1 MKQTILFLTLILW
14 GFTINAQAPNDEC
27 IDRETITVTT
37 SDFSEYTIDTST
49 ATESIDTSC
58 EFVGTDNLDVWYEFT
73 MPVNGN
79 VRVTNIPSTVSI
91 TLFDTCGG
99 NELGCFFNDGFIYDL
114 NATTTYVLRVSEVGT
129 SAGTVNFRIQAFERA
144 TNDACS
150 SRETITVNTTEA
162 LEYTTNT
169 ATATESIDAS
179 CEFATTDNLDVW
191 YEFTMPVNGNVRVT
205 NIPSSVGMSIFDTC
219 GGNELGC
226 FFNDGFFYDLNEMTT
241 YVLRLSEGAFSSG
254 DVSFNIQAFER
265 ATNDACS
272 SRETITVTTTEALEY
287 TTNTAAATESINAS
301 CEFATTDNLDV
312 WYEFTMPVNGNVRV
326 TNIPSSVGMS
336 IFDTCGGNELG
347 CFFNDGFFYDLNE
360 MTTYVLRLSEG
371 AFSSGD
377 VSFNIQAFER
387 ATNDAC
393 SSRETITVTTTEALE
408 YTTNT
413 ATATESLNAS
423 CEFATTDNLD
433 VWYEFTMPVN
443 GNVRVTNIPSSVGMS
458 IFDMCG
464 GNELGCFFNDGFF
477 YDLNEMTTYVLRLS
491 EGAFS
496 SGDVSFN
503 IQAFER
509 ATNDA
514 CSSRETITVNT
525 TEALEYTTN
534 TAAATESMNASCEF
548 TTTDNLD
555 VWYEFTMPVNGNVRV
570 TNIASTVGVS
580 IFDAC
585 GGTEL
590 GCFFNDGYFYS
601 LSEMTTYILRVSE
614 GAFSSGDVSFTIQA
628 FEAATNDACD
638 APQPIEVL
646 QETTTVIPVD
656 NRGATESIDASCDT
670 ASVDNLDLWYSFTM
684 PVNGTVE
691 ISAVANSEGFTLYEE
706 CSGEEI
712 DCFYNDGSFFELI
725 NGNSYLLRVNKS
737 SFNSNAF
744 DFTIQ
749 AVETDPQPC
758 SDSTIWDG
766 NSWSNGVPDNTKSAL
781 FNGNYNTIFEP
792 ESINACSCTIASG
805 RTVAISDGFY
815 LRSVFDI
822 TVEGTLNVAN
832 EGSIV
837 QVAEDAVTINNG
849 SINVTKTTPSIQA
862 RNFIALSSPMNG
874 ESRDQ
879 VYGSSR
885 AVFGIIP
892 SNFVPFV
899 IDFVEFPEFEFA
911 ENFLDD
917 NLDYLDE
924 YTGTRDVPEA
934 GIGLLVFPS
943 AEIDSPEATYDL
955 TYNEGTL
962 HSGTITV
969 PINYNGPETTNNY
982 NLLGNP
988 YASAIDVNAFIT
1000 TNDAVNEVFYW
1011 EHITNPSEDLPGF
1024 GSSNF
1029 SMNDISVRNA
1039 LVGISAVNGG
1049 TAPGQFMSSGQGFAI
1064 KADQSQAMSNT
1075 PVTFTNGIRVIGNND
1090 NLRTSENTSTDLLWL
1105 NLTTTAYEDAT
1116 SQTAV
1121 GFTPQATPDFDPGYD
1136 TIRLGTF
1143 ISLFTTLET
1152 GEQLAIQGRESF
1164 DTAIELTLGFATS
1177 VETEETYTISI
1188 DHFEGVTIT
1197 NTPVFLIDQVENEI
1211 INLKENDYHFTT
1223 QRGIQPERF
1232 LVVFQE
1238 RDVLD
1243 IEDIRFRESVHLYPN
1258 PATNQVTLTYAG
1270 QASLQELT
1278 IVDMNGKIL
1287 RTISLENF
1295 QNSQSIDTSTLAKGM
1310 YFLRIQSTENMSTQ
1324 KLIIK

>member
-1 MKQTILFLTLILW
+1 MKQTVLFIALILW

-27 IDRETITVTT
+27 TDRETITVTT

-49 ATESIDTSC
+49 ATESIDASC
-58 EFVGTDNLDVWYEFT
+58 NTASNDNLDVWYEFT

-79 VRVTNIPSTVSI
+79 LRVTNIPSTVSITLFDSCGGSEIACFSNDGFIFNLQEATDYVMRVAENSTFAGTVNFRVQAFETATNDECVDRETITVNTTDALEYTIDTATATESIDASCNTASNDNLDVWYEFTMPVSGNLRVTNIPSTVSI

-99 NELGCFFNDGFIYDL
+99 SEIACFSNDRFIFNL
-114 NATTTYVLRVSEVGT
+114 QETTNYVMRVAENST
-129 SAGTVNFRIQAFERA
+129 FAGTVNFRVQAFETA
-144 TNDACS
+144 TNDECVD
-150 SRETITVNTTEA
+150 REIITVNTTDA
-162 LEYTTNT
+162 LEYTIDT

-179 CEFATTDNLDVW
+179 CNTASNDNLDVW
-191 YEFTMPVNGNVRVT
+191 YEFTMPVSGNLRIT
-205 NIPSSVGMSIFDTC
+205 NIPSTVSITLFDTC
-219 GGNELGC
+219 GGSEITC
-226 FFNDGFFYDLNEMTT
+226 FSNDGFIYNLQEATD
-241 YVLRLSEGAFSSG
+241 YVMRVAENSTFAGTVNFR
-254 DVSFNIQAFER
+254 VQAFET
-265 ATNDACS
+265 ATNDECVD
-272 SRETITVTTTEALEY
+272 RETITVNTTDALEY
-287 TTNTAAATESINAS
+287 TIDTATATESIDAS
-301 CEFATTDNLDV
+301 CNTASNDNLDV
-312 WYEFTMPVNGNVRV
+312 WYEFTMPVSGNLRV
-326 TNIPSSVGMS
+326 TNIPSTVS
-336 IFDTCGGNELG
+336 ITLFDTCGGSEIA
-347 CFFNDGFFYDLNE
+347 CFSNDGFIYNLQEATD
-360 MTTYVLRLSEG
+360 YVMRVAENSTFAG
-371 AFSSGD
+371 TVNFR
-377 VSFNIQAFER
+377 IQAFETV
-387 ATNDAC
+387 TNDEC
-393 SSRETITVTTTEALE
+393 DTPQI
-408 YTTNT
+408 
-413 ATATESLNAS
+413 
-423 CEFATTDNLD
+423 
-433 VWYEFTMPVN
+433 
-443 GNVRVTNIPSSVGMS
+443 
-458 IFDMCG
+458 
-464 GNELGCFFNDGFF
+464 
-477 YDLNEMTTYVLRLS
+477 
-491 EGAFS
+491 
-496 SGDVSFN
+496 
-503 IQAFER
+503 IQ
-509 ATNDA
+509 
-514 CSSRETITVNT
+514 
-525 TEALEYTTN
+525 
-534 TAAATESMNASCEF
+534 
-548 TTTDNLD
+548 
-555 VWYEFTMPVNGNVRV
+555 
-570 TNIASTVGVS
+570 
-580 IFDAC
+580 
-585 GGTEL
+585 
-590 GCFFNDGYFYS
+590 
-601 LSEMTTYILRVSE
+601 
-614 GAFSSGDVSFTIQA
+614 
-628 FEAATNDACD
+628 
-638 APQPIEVL
+638 VL
-646 QETTTVIPVD
+646 QETTTVIPAD

-670 ASVDNLDLWYSFTM
+670 ASSDNLDLWYTFTM

-691 ISAVANSEGFTLYEE
+691 ISAVASSEGFSLFDE

-737 SFNSNAF
+737 AFNSNAF

-805 RTVAISDGFY
+805 RTVAIGDGFY

-832 EGSIV
+832 EGSVI

-849 SINVTKTTPSIQA
+849 SINVTKTTPAIQA
-862 RNFIALSSPMNG
+862 RNFIALSSPMDG

-892 SNFVPFV
+892 SNFVPFA

-924 YTGTRDVPEA
+924 YTGIRELPDA

-943 AEIDSPEATYDL
+943 PEIDSPSDAYNL

-1000 TNDAVNEVFYW
+1000 ANDAVNEVFYW
-1011 EHITNPSEDLPGF
+1011 EHITNPSGDLPGF

-1075 PVTFTNGIRVIGNND
+1075 PVTFTNSIRVIGNND
-1090 NLRTSENTSTDLLWL
+1090 DLRTSENTSTDLLWL
-1105 NLTTTAYEDAT
+1105 NLTTAAYEDAT
-1116 SQTAV
+1116 SQTAI

-1143 ISLFTTLET
+1143 ISLFTTLES

-1188 DHFEGVTIT
+1188 DNFEGVNIT
-1197 NTPVFLIDQVENEI
+1197 NVPVFLIDQVQNEI
-1211 INLKENDYHFTT
+1211 INLKENDYHFTA

-1232 LVVFQE
+1232 LIVFQE
-1238 RDVLD
+1238 RDVLNS
-1243 IEDIRFRESVHLYPN
+1243 EDIRFRESVLLYPN
-1258 PATNQVTLTYAG
+1258 PASNQVTLTYAG
-1270 QASLQELT
+1270 QAPLQELT
-1278 IVDMNGKIL
+1278 IIDMNGKIVRNL
-1287 RTISLENF
+1287 SLENF
-1295 QNSQSIDTSTLAKGM
+1295 QNSQTIDTSNLSKGI
-1310 YFLRIQSTENMSTQ
+1310 YFLNIQSTENTSIQ

>member
-1 MKQTILFLTLILW
+1 MKQTVLFIALILW

-37 SDFSEYTIDTST
+37 GDFLEYTIDTST
-49 ATESIDTSC
+49 ATESIDASC
-58 EFVGTDNLDVWYEFT
+58 DFATFDNLDVWYEFT

-91 TLFDTCGG
+91 TLFDSCGG
-99 NELGCFFNDGFIYDL
+99 SELECFNNDGFL
-114 NATTTYVLRVSEVGT
+114 FNLTTATSYVMRLSET
-129 SAGTVNFRIQAFERA
+129 SGSSGVVNFRIQAFEAA
-144 TNDACS
+144 TNDECVD
-150 SRETITVNTTEA
+150 RETITVNTTEA

-169 ATATESIDAS
+169 ATATESMNAS
-179 CEFATTDNLDVW
+179 CEFESFDNLDLW

-205 NIPSSVGMSIFDTC
+205 NIPSTISISVFDSC
-219 GGNELGC
+219 DGNELGC
-226 FFNDGFFYDLNEMTT
+226 FSNDGF
-241 YVLRLSEGAFSSG
+241 
-254 DVSFNIQAFER
+254 
-265 ATNDACS
+265 
-272 SRETITVTTTEALEY
+272 
-287 TTNTAAATESINAS
+287 
-301 CEFATTDNLDV
+301 
-312 WYEFTMPVNGNVRV
+312 
-326 TNIPSSVGMS
+326 
-336 IFDTCGGNELG
+336 
-347 CFFNDGFFYDLNE
+347 
-360 MTTYVLRLSEG
+360 
-371 AFSSGD
+371 
-377 VSFNIQAFER
+377 
-387 ATNDAC
+387 
-393 SSRETITVTTTEALE
+393 
-408 YTTNT
+408 
-413 ATATESLNAS
+413 
-423 CEFATTDNLD
+423 
-433 VWYEFTMPVN
+433 
-443 GNVRVTNIPSSVGMS
+443 
-458 IFDMCG
+458 
-464 GNELGCFFNDGFF
+464 
-477 YDLNEMTTYVLRLS
+477 
-491 EGAFS
+491 
-496 SGDVSFN
+496 
-503 IQAFER
+503 
-509 ATNDA
+509 
-514 CSSRETITVNT
+514 
-525 TEALEYTTN
+525 
-534 TAAATESMNASCEF
+534 
-548 TTTDNLD
+548 
-555 VWYEFTMPVNGNVRV
+555 
-570 TNIASTVGVS
+570 
-580 IFDAC
+580 
-585 GGTEL
+585 
-590 GCFFNDGYFYS
+590 FYS

-614 GAFSSGDVSFTIQA
+614 NSGSSGNRSFNIQA
-628 FEAATNDACD
+628 FEAATNDECVD
-638 APQPIEVL
+638 R
-646 QETTTVIPVD
+646 ETIAVNTTEALEYAT
-656 NRGATESIDASCDT
+656 NTARATESINASCEFE
-670 ASVDNLDLWYSFTM
+670 SFDNLDLWYEFTMPVDGNVRVTNIPSSITMTIFDECDGNELGCFNNDGFFYSLSEMTTYILRVSENSGSSGSRSFNIQAFEAATNDECTTPEVIEVFQETATVIPVENRGATEGLNASCEFESFDNLDVWYEFTM
-684 PVNGTVE
+684 PVNGTIE
-691 ISAVANSEGFTLYEE
+691 ISAVASSEGFSLYEE

-712 DCFYNDGSFFELI
+712 GCFFNDGSFFELI
-725 NGNSYLLRVNKS
+725 NGNSYLLRVSTSAS
-737 SFNSNAF
+737 SASLF

-805 RTVAISDGFY
+805 RTVAIGDGFY

-822 TVEGTLNVAN
+822 TVEGTLNVSN
-832 EGSIV
+832 EGSII

-849 SINVTKTTPSIQA
+849 SINIIKTTPSIQA
-862 RNFIALSSPMNG
+862 RNFIALSSPMDG

-924 YTGTRDVPEA
+924 YTGTRELPDA

-943 AEIDSPEATYDL
+943 PEIDSPTDTYDL

-1000 TNDAVNEVFYW
+1000 ANDAVNEVFYW
-1011 EHITNPSEDLPGF
+1011 EHITNPSGDLPGF

-1064 KADQSQAMSNT
+1064 KADQTQAMSNT
-1075 PVTFTNGIRVIGNND
+1075 PVTFTNSIRVIGNND
-1090 NLRTSENTSTDLLWL
+1090 DLRTSENTSTDLLWL
-1105 NLTTTAYEDAT
+1105 NLTTAAYEDAT
-1116 SQTAV
+1116 SQTAI

-1188 DHFEGVTIT
+1188 DNFEGVNIT
-1197 NTPVFLIDQVENEI
+1197 NVPVFLIDQVQNEI
-1211 INLKENDYHFTT
+1211 INLKENDYHFTA

-1232 LVVFQE
+1232 LIVFQE

-1243 IEDIRFRESVHLYPN
+1243 SEDIRFRESVYLYPN
-1258 PATNQVTLTYAG
+1258 PASNQVTLTYAG
-1270 QASLQELT
+1270 QAPLQELT
-1278 IVDMNGKIL
+1278 IIDMNGKIVRNL
-1287 RTISLENF
+1287 SLENF
-1295 QNSQSIDTSTLAKGM
+1295 QNSQTIDTSILSKGI
-1310 YFLRIQSTENMSTQ
+1310 YLLKIQSAENTSIQ